1 MRTNAIF
8 YLTLAL
14 CAGVVSACVDE
25 NINSDK
31 DVNGKAIK
39 FGLSSQKTKTVY
51 DDTDPYQINWV
62 DGDQI
67 TIFCAEAE
75 SAKSALY
82 NVTPASTAKNGTI
95 AKAGSDELQWGGD
108 GLKHN
113 FYAIYPGNT
122 ANGNTAN
129 VDENGIATFSINRN
143 QKCTVTTTNGYDTDV
158 VAKPDMKNANMV
170 AYTATEPTDG
180 IVSLSFKPLM
190 TTLEIVVT
198 GPTTNINSSNARVT
212 GVSIVSTIKTTSSES
227 GDSFKYDI
235 ANSAITGSGNTGA
248 ETTKSETTFI
258 SLVDDKGNASYVDLA
273 NGHTLTLT
281 AFLPPMSEA
290 QAAAMK
296 RQVKVRV
303 HITGNAELSAS
314 VKTNDKSSKNWTTQF
329 KPAAK
334 KKIILPAI
342 PSGKQESGNN
352 WITPLDG
359 SIYVSQM
366 SIPGSHDAAT
376 GEDMATIIGDIF
388 AQTQEQTLQTQWNL
402 GVRAFDLRPALY
414 DKNEVVLFGRKDYEL
429 WLYHG
434 MTRVA
439 ISWATAMKTI
449 KDNLTSHPGEFAIVL
464 FRHENESTAFKNT
477 NTTDFDNYMKAW
489 VNANKSWIVDWRPD
503 ITIDECRGKLIL
515 ISRFNGSWDYG
526 CFTGWSHDAA
536 GTTTTVKNA
545 SGSST
550 GTMYVQDYYNPS
562 SHDTKFTSIQKYLNI
577 AQTFHTNDALKNHWM
592 LNHVSGY
599 VGSSTSNTYRANAAA
614 QNPKVIEYLHNR
626 TAPGSTGIILFDY
639 SGAATSGRY
648 NVQGDVMLQTI
659 IDNNYKYRMR
669 RKGE

>member
-39 FGLSSQKTKTVY
+39 FGLSSQKTRTVY

-62 DGDQI
+62 NGDQI
-67 TIFCAEAE
+67 KIFCAEAE
-75 SAKSALY
+75 TAKSALY
-82 NVTPASTAKNGTI
+82 NVTPASLAKEGTI
-95 AKAGSDELQWGGD
+95 AKAGSDVLQWGGD
-108 GLKHN
+108 GLTHH
-113 FYAIYPGNT
+113 FYAVYPGS
-122 ANGNTAN
+122 TAN

-170 AYTATEPTDG
+170 AYKKTEPTDEP
-180 IVSLSFKPLM
+180 VSLSFKPLM

-235 ANSAITGSGNTGA
+235 VKGVITGSGNTGA

-258 SLVDDKGNASYVDLA
+258 SLVDDKGNATYVDLA

-314 VKTNDKSSKNWTTQF
+314 VKTNETSDNWTTQF

-334 KKIILPAI
+334 KKIILHAI

-359 SIYVSQM
+359 NIYVSQM

-376 GEDMATIIGDIF
+376 GEDMATFIGDIF

-402 GVRAFDLRPALY
+402 GIRAFDLRPAIY
-414 DKNEVVLFGRKDYEL
+414 KGRSTNEL

-434 MTRVA
+434 VTRVS

-449 KDNLTSHPGEFAIVL
+449 KDNLKAHPGEFAIIL
-464 FRHENESTAFKNT
+464 FRHEDEGTTNKDNDETHFNT
-477 NTTDFDNYMKAW
+477 YMTNW
-489 VNANKSWIVDWRPD
+489 VNANKEWIVDWRPD
-503 ITIDECRGKLIL
+503 ITIDECRGKIIL
-515 ISRFNGSWDYG
+515 ISRFSGSWEYG
-526 CFTGWSHDAA
+526 CFTGWSHVAEGA
-536 GTTTTVKNA
+536 TTTVRNA
-545 SGSST
+545 SNTVT
-550 GTMYVQDYYNPS
+550 GTMYVQDYYNAS
-562 SHDTKFTSIQKYLNI
+562 SHDTKFTSIRKYLDI
-577 AQTFHTNDALKNHWM
+577 AQEFHTNKTMKNHWM

-599 VGSSTSNTYRANAAA
+599 ARISSSDTYRSNAAA

-626 TAPGSTGIILFDY
+626 TTPGSTGIILFDY

-648 NVQGDVMLQTI
+648 NVHGDVMLQTI
-659 IDNNYKYRMR
+659 IDNNYKYRMC